1 MVIDT
6 PPIAKTGF
14 AAFQGGGQSLR
25 GKNKQTNSEQMDTAA
40 EDGGED
46 DGPLNLPFGQ
56 LYFGFPVVPPP
67 QTKDNDEK
75 GTKPV
80 FTGSG
85 QTLRTKKK

>member
-1 MVIDT
+1 
-6 PPIAKTGF
+6 
-14 AAFQGGGQSLR
+14 
-25 GKNKQTNSEQMDTAA
+25 MDTNNA
-40 EDGGED
+40 DDND

-67 QTKDNDEK
+67 SENNEEK
-75 GTKPV
+75 TDKNT